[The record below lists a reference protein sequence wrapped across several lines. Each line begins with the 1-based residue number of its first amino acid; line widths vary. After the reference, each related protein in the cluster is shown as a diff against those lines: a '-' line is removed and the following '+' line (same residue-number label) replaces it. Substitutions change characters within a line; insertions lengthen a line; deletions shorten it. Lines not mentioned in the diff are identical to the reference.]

1 MSHATRRGR
10 PCNGTQ
16 VVRVLSP
23 LPPRS
28 VCFGNIATYCSAAIA
43 NHHRRSRRTNGCT
56 RGGGRVLDD
65 GWVTGAARVTRNV
78 RRSES

>member
-28 VCFGNIATYCSAAIA
+28 VCFGNIASHCSAAIA

-56 RGGGRVLDD
+56 RGGGRVGEEKGTSLIFVS
-65 GWVTGAARVTRNV
+65 GISTNQ
-78 RRSES
+78 